1 MSAKKTEATETG
13 DGLPLAAE
21 FVLGLVQGAE
31 RDALEKR
38 RRDDYHFAQDV
49 EFWEARLGPLAGDIP
64 PADVPAHIWDGVA
77 KEIGHK
83 PVRLS
88 ASSAVETQTGIWQ
101 SLAFWRTLGLASS
114 ALAAA
119 CIVLLLSGPA
129 SPPPA
134 LVATLSMDDG
144 RSAYMATVD
153 RMTGKVMLMPAADME
168 APPERAYELWIVPP
182 DGKPV
187 SLGTLK
193 AAGAVTI
200 DMPSAVMPHAGTQ
213 SALVISVEPMGG
225 SPTGAPTGPVVAKG
239 MMQDI

>member
-1 MSAKKTEATETG
+1 MSPKKTETPDAG
-13 DGLPLAAE
+13 DELPLAAE

-31 RDALEKR
+31 RDVLEKR
-38 RRDDYHFAQDV
+38 RRDDYQFASEV
-49 EFWEARLGPLAGDIP
+49 EFWETRLGPLADAALS
-64 PADVPAHIWDGVA
+64 ADVPAYIWQRIA
-77 KEIGHK
+77 KEVGHE
-83 PVRLS
+83 PVPLA
-88 ASSAVETQTGIWQ
+88 ASSAVERRGLWN
-101 SLAFWRTLGLASS
+101 SLGFWRALGIASL

-119 CIVLLLSGPA
+119 CIVLFLSGPV

-153 RMTGKVMLMPAADME
+153 RMTGKVMLMPAADMK
-168 APPERAYELWIVPP
+168 APPERTYELWIVPP

-225 SPTGAPTGPVVAKG
+225 SPTGEPTGPVVAKG